1 MIDFAPPA
9 VEEYGA
15 PYAGYVS
22 RVPEGQ
28 PIMAVLERQLDEVPA
43 RLASVPESRGSF
55 RYAPGKWS
63 VKELV
68 THLSDTER
76 VMAYRALRIGR
87 GDPTPLP
94 GFDENL
100 YAPESGADGHRLAD
114 LVSEWADVRR
124 ASLALFRHFPEGA
137 WTRRGHASGM
147 PVSVRALAYIIAG
160 HTVHHFEVLAQR
172 YGLWPSAARSDTR

>member
-28 PIMAVLERQLDEVPA
+28 PVTAVLERQLEEVPA
-43 RLASVPESRGSF
+43 RLGTVPESRGSF

-68 THLSDTER
+68 THLTDAER

-87 GDPTPLP
+87 GDPTPLA

-100 YAPESGADGHRLAD
+100 YAPESGADGHPLAD

-160 HTVHHFEVLAQR
+160 HTAHHFEVLSQR
-172 YGLWPSAARSDTR
+172 YGLWPSAAWSDTR